1 MKVMFLKIKDLQIAV
16 NNNNNNIIIIIIIII
31 IILKLMMNIFNSIN
45 LNFLN
50 LNELEIHSYRHWGYM
65 QLRLGA

>member
-1 MKVMFLKIKDLQIAV
+1 MKVMSLKIKDLQIAV
-16 NNNNNNIIIIIIIII
+16 NNNNIIIIIIIII

-45 LNFLN
+45 INFLN